1 MSPQFRV
8 TLTKEEVEELQ
19 KISSTGSRS
28 AKIVLFARA
37 LLLLDKGSHTAE
49 HWTVIGEIFSTI
61 SSSTSLSA
69 RSLTVHRVRPSG
81 GSLQA
86 SWVNLASKAPSK
98 ITGLLL
104 FPVGRGRIME
114 SRP

>member
-49 HWTVIGEIFSTI
+49 HWTV
-61 SSSTSLSA
+61 
-69 RSLTVHRVRPSG
+69 
-81 GSLQA
+81 
-86 SWVNLASKAPSK
+86 N
-98 ITGLLL
+98 
-104 FPVGRGRIME
+104 
-114 SRP
+114 

>member
-49 HWTVIGEIFSTI
+49 HWTVNQT
-61 SSSTSLSA
+61 
-69 RSLTVHRVRPSG
+69 
-81 GSLQA
+81 
-86 SWVNLASKAPSK
+86 SKAV
-98 ITGLLL
+98 GLSERTLNHL
-104 FPVGRGRIME
+104 KEKFVSQGLDSII
-114 SRP
+114 RPRADFSQVCERSSQWCELRYSQVQTAH

>member
-49 HWTVIGEIFSTI
+49 HCRREWTDSGSFEKILIVFTASSQLFNFSI
-61 SSSTSLSA
+61 
-69 RSLTVHRVRPSG
+69 
-81 GSLQA
+81 
-86 SWVNLASKAPSK
+86 
-98 ITGLLL
+98 
-104 FPVGRGRIME
+104 
-114 SRP
+114 

>member
-37 LLLLDKGSHTAE
+37 LLLLIKALTPQS
-49 HWTVIGEIFSTI
+49 IGRSIKLQK
-61 SSSTSLSA
+61 LSA
-69 RSLTVHRVRPSG
+69 CPNVL
-81 GSLQA
+81 
-86 SWVNLASKAPSK
+86 
-98 ITGLLL
+98 
-104 FPVGRGRIME
+104 
-114 SRP
+114 

>member
-37 LLLLDKGSHTAE
+37 LLLLVNSRT
-49 HWTVIGEIFSTI
+49 
-61 SSSTSLSA
+61 LSCP
-69 RSLTVHRVRPSG
+69 RKS
-81 GSLQA
+81 
-86 SWVNLASKAPSK
+86 
-98 ITGLLL
+98 
-104 FPVGRGRIME
+104 
-114 SRP
+114 

>member
-37 LLLLDKGSHTAE
+37 LLLLDKGPHT
-49 HWTVIGEIFSTI
+49 TGRSIKLQK
-61 SSSTSLSA
+61 LSA
-69 RSLTVHRVRPSG
+69 CLNVR
-81 GSLQA
+81 
-86 SWVNLASKAPSK
+86 
-98 ITGLLL
+98 
-104 FPVGRGRIME
+104 
-114 SRP
+114 

>member
-37 LLLLDKGSHTAE
+37 LLLLDKGPRTKE
-49 HWTVIGEIFSTI
+49 QVRRTI
-61 SSSTSLSA
+61 LIK
-69 RSLTVHRVRPSG
+69 
-81 GSLQA
+81 
-86 SWVNLASKAPSK
+86 NLNN
-98 ITGLLL
+98 ICEN
-104 FPVGRGRIME
+104 F
-114 SRP
+114 

>member
-37 LLLLDKGSHTAE
+37 LLLLDKVLIPQS
-49 HWTVIGEIFSTI
+49 IGRSIKLQK
-61 SSSTSLSA
+61 LSA
-69 RSLTVHRVRPSG
+69 CLNVR
-81 GSLQA
+81 
-86 SWVNLASKAPSK
+86 
-98 ITGLLL
+98 
-104 FPVGRGRIME
+104 
-114 SRP
+114 

>member
-37 LLLLDKGSHTAE
+37 LLLLDKGPPDILRFS
-49 HWTVIGEIFSTI
+49 VI
-61 SSSTSLSA
+61 
-69 RSLTVHRVRPSG
+69 
-81 GSLQA
+81 
-86 SWVNLASKAPSK
+86 
-98 ITGLLL
+98 
-104 FPVGRGRIME
+104 
-114 SRP
+114 